1 MDVHLIS
8 HMPAEAAKRRS
19 AAYWFSLAAAL
30 ALSWTFQSVALG
42 PAAARA
48 DGIHG
53 CAPDLQVAGPAT
65 LYQNAQV
72 LVWSTRD
79 LQAFARND
87 QPPLDEPNDILVAPR
102 VALSIACAPGAVA
115 ETVCADLRVGF
126 TRSFNPRAP
135 PSPQA

>member
-1 MDVHLIS
+1 MWRQAGQRADLVRLDVRW
-8 HMPAEAAKRRS
+8 RR
-19 AAYWFSLAAAL
+19 
-30 ALSWTFQSVALG
+30 
-42 PAAARA
+42 RDRRRIA

-53 CAPDLQVAGPAT
+53 CAPDLQVTGPAT
-65 LYQNAQV
+65 LYQNTQI
-72 LVWSTRD
+72 LVWSKRD

-102 VALSIACAPGAVA
+102 LALSVAYVPGVVA

-126 TRSFNPRAP
+126 TRCFNPRAP